1 MPLLET
7 DLIFAYLNTQDKHHQ
22 TAIELFNQ
30 IKQGKQ
36 INISTLTLIELE
48 LLYKTNKIE
57 HQLTPY
63 ITALTTLPNT
73 TYISP
78 TPETILT
85 AITLRQEH
93 SLTFFD
99 SHHAATA
106 LQTDQQIIS
115 TDQAYSHIPGLT
127 HIDPTK

>member
-1 MPLLET
+1 VPLLET
-7 DLIFAYLNTQDKHHQ
+7 DLIFAYLNTQDKHHK
-22 TAIELFNQ
+22 TAKTLFKQ
-30 IKQGKQ
+30 IKQGTKV
-36 INISTLTLIELE
+36 NISPLTLIELE

-57 HQLTPY
+57 NQLTPH

-73 TYISP
+73 TYTP
-78 TPETILT
+78 LTPETILT

-93 SLTFFD
+93 RLTFFD
-99 SHHAATA
+99 SHYAATA

-115 TDQAYSHIPGLT
+115 IDQAYSQIPGLT

>member
-7 DLIFAYLNTQDKHHQ
+7 DLIFAYLNTQDNHHQ
-22 TAIELFNQ
+22 TAKTLFKE
-30 IKQGKQ
+30 IKKGKHV
-36 INISTLTLIELE
+36 NISPITLIELE

-57 HQLTPY
+57 HHLTPH

-73 TYISP
+73 TYTP
-78 TPETILT
+78 LTPETILT

-93 SLTFFD
+93 NLTFFD
-99 SHHAATA
+99 SHYAATA

-115 TDQAYSHIPGLT
+115 TDQNYSNIPGLT